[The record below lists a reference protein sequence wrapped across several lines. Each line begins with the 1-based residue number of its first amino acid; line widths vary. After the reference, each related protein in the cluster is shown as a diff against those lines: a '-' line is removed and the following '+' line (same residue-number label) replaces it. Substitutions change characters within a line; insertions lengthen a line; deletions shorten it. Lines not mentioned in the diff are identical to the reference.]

1 MRLIYFFM
9 ASLFLFAPVIA
20 FAEKVVVTNIEDNK
34 GGVYKATEMEEGGKF
49 FHDRDYTIT
58 NIPKDFLG
66 LTQVI
71 HPPRIAP
78 GGQEYCLTFEIDRSA
93 YVYQA
98 WDSRHK
104 SPEDRGQD
112 PKGWFTDGYTNTDET
127 LMLDAPHAPTEYFI
141 YKSNEPYPKGEV
153 ELLGIDEVIGDP
165 VLMWTIF
172 LEEGQLPV
180 DPEGN
185 LTTTW
190 GEIKTD

>member
-1 MRLIYFFM
+1 MRLIYVCIATLFLI
-9 ASLFLFAPVIA
+9 ASLIA
-20 FAEKVVVTNIEDNK
+20 FAEKVEVTNIEDNK
-34 GGVYKATEMEEGGKF
+34 NGAYQATELEEKGKF

-66 LTQVI
+66 LTQVSTS
-71 HPPRIAP
+71 ADCP
-78 GGQEYCLTFEIDRSA
+78 GGQDYRLTFEIDRPA

-104 SPEDRGQD
+104 RPEDRGQE
-112 PKGWFTDGYTNTDET
+112 PKGWFTKGYTDTEKT
-127 LMLDAPHAPTEYFI
+127 LVLDAPHPPVEYFI
-141 YKSNEPYPKGEV
+141 YKSNEPYPEGEV

-165 VLMWTIF
+165 VIMWTIF

-180 DPEGN
+180 SPVGN

-190 GEIKTD
+190 GDIKTD